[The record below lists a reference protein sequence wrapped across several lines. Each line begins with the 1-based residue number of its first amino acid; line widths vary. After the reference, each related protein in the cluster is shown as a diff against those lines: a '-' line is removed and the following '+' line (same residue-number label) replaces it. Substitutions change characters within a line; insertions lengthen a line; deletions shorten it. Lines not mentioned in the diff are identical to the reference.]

1 MNPGFAGICCLKPF
15 STILVNNV
23 MQKKPLLEFTDKGI
37 YCATG
42 RFYID
47 PWKPVDNA
55 VITHAHADHAYPGNG
70 HYLAQNDSR
79 EVLRYRLGDI
89 QLQTVAYGEKMVKNG
104 VQISLHPAG
113 HVIGS
118 AQVRVEYKGEVWVV
132 SGDYKVEDDGISA
145 PFEPVKCHHF
155 ISECTFGMPV
165 YQWKPQAVIFNDI
178 NAWWRNNVEHGAA
191 TVLVG
196 YSLGKAQRIL
206 QNLDLSIG
214 KVYTHGVIENTN
226 EALRRNGI
234 ILNPTERITPESL
247 KEDVRKGIIL
257 APPSSVGTPWMRRF
271 QPYSF
276 GYCSG
281 WMAIRGA
288 KRRRAA
294 DRGFVLSDHAD
305 WDGLISAIDATGCE
319 CVYLTHGYTATFSRY
334 LNEIGYNARE
344 VHTLFGEEEEDASP
358 QPSSKERELEEA
370 TTPFPRSLQAGE
382 AKVLSFGG
390 DGGGL
395 RRPGEATQPLQEDS
409 R

>member
-1 MNPGFAGICCLKPF
+1 MA
-15 STILVNNV
+15 
-23 MQKKPLLEFTDKGI
+23 KKPLLEFTDKGI
-37 YCATG
+37 YCAQG
-42 RFYID
+42 KFYID
-47 PWKPVDNA
+47 PWKPVDDA
-55 VITHAHADHAYPGNG
+55 VITHAHADHAYFGNK
-70 HYLAQNDSR
+70 HYLAHHFSK
-79 EVLRYRLGDI
+79 EVLLYRLGDI
-89 QLQTVAYGEKMVKNG
+89 QLQTVGYGQKVMKNR

-118 AQVRVEYKGEVWVV
+118 AQVRVEFQGEVWVV
-132 SGDYKVEDDGISA
+132 SGDYKVEDDGIST
-145 PFEPVKCHHF
+145 PFEPIRCHHF

-165 YQWKPQAVIFNDI
+165 YQWKPQADIFAGI
-178 NAWWRNNVEHGAA
+178 NSWWRSNVEQGLS
-191 TVLVG
+191 TVLIG

-234 ILNPTERITPESL
+234 ILNPTERITPLTS

-319 CVYLTHGYTATFSRY
+319 SVYLTHGYTATFTRY
-334 LNEIGYNARE
+334 LNEIGYNAHE
-344 VHTLFGEEEEDASP
+344 VHTLYGDDESIETPVEEEASP
-358 QPSSKERELEEA
+358 QRSPKEREVKDDVQAASEVLPFGEDLGEAKRDDLEEA
-370 TTPFPRSLQAGE
+370 NNL
-382 AKVLSFGG
+382 
-390 DGGGL
+390 
-395 RRPGEATQPLQEDS
+395 
-409 R
+409 

>member
-1 MNPGFAGICCLKPF
+1 MA
-15 STILVNNV
+15 
-23 MQKKPLLEFTDKGI
+23 KKPLLEFTDKGI
-37 YCATG
+37 YCAEG
-42 RFYID
+42 KFYID
-47 PWKPVDNA
+47 PWQPVDNA
-55 VITHAHADHAYPGNG
+55 VITHAHADHAYAGHK
-70 HYLAQNDSR
+70 HYLAHYYSK
-79 EVLRYRLGDI
+79 EVLLYRLGAI
-89 QLQTVAYGEKMVKNG
+89 NLQTVVYGERVVKNG

-118 AQVRVEYKGEVWVV
+118 AQIRVEYKGEVLVV
-132 SGDYKVEDDGISA
+132 SGDYKVEDDGIST
-145 PFEPVKCHHF
+145 PFEPVRCNHF

-165 YQWKPQAVIFNDI
+165 YQWKPQAHIFNEI
-178 NAWWRNNVEHGAA
+178 NNWWRSNAEHNLA

-234 ILNPTERITPESL
+234 LLNPTERITPASS
-247 KEDVRKGIIL
+247 KEEVRKGIIL

-305 WDGLISAIDATGCE
+305 WDGLVSAIDATGCE
-319 CVYLTHGYTATFSRY
+319 SVYLTHGYTATFTRY
-334 LNEIGYNARE
+334 LNEIGFDAHE
-344 VHTLFGEEEEDASP
+344 VHTLYGDDKELAEEYKEAS
-358 QPSSKERELEEA
+358 
-370 TTPFPRSLQAGE
+370 
-382 AKVLSFGG
+382 V
-390 DGGGL
+390 
-395 RRPGEATQPLQEDS
+395 EDS
-409 R
+409 AGTGGTAV